1 MQQIR
6 GTILRVDAPYTGKRD
21 LTIAGVVGKVLLAL
35 FVLPFLLPFWLL
47 LSMFRSDAARPS
59 FTSQVAVRVTSFWVS
74 LKLYGDRRVVLVRD
88 VRVRDGAGQQ
98 WLVRVTGNF
107 VAGALSVGDDVTLE
121 GVNRKGTIVFRR
133 GINHTIRSAIAV
145 K

>member
-1 MQQIR
+1 MQQVR

-21 LTIAGVVGKVLLAL
+21 LSVLDVAGKALLTL
-35 FVLPFLLPFWLL
+35 LLLPFLLPLWIVLT
-47 LSMFRSDAARPS
+47 MFRSNAAHPS
-59 FTSQVAVRVTSFWVS
+59 FMSQVAVRVTSFWVS

-98 WLVRVTGNF
+98 WLVRVTGTF
-107 VAGALSVGDDVTLE
+107 IAGALSVGDDVTIE

-133 GINHTIRSAIAV
+133 GMNHTIRSIIAI